1 MTRIFKGLAWL
12 GTAIVFAAAA
22 VRILGWADVIPVSA
36 RLDQYAMYASWA
48 GLALVLLYSL
58 SQWREI
64 VKWFGGRNARYGTLA
79 GISVIVALGILV
91 AINYVSVRQNKRWD
105 LTANQQF
112 SLSDQTTK
120 MLADLKAPVT
130 FLVFEQTTGM
140 DRFRSRLTSYEYAS
154 KQVSVEYIDADK
166 YPVRAKQYEIQQYGT

>member
-1 MTRIFKGLAWL
+1 MTRIFNGLAWI
-12 GTAIVFAAAA
+12 GTAIVFVAAA

-48 GLALVLLYSL
+48 GLALVVLYSL
-58 SQWREI
+58 SQWRQI
-64 VKWFGGRNARYGTLA
+64 VAWFGGRNARYGTLA

-112 SLSDQTTK
+112 SLSDQTAK
-120 MLADLKAPVT
+120 LLGDLKTPVK
-130 FLVFEQTTGM
+130 FLVFEQATGF
-140 DRFRSRLTSYEYAS
+140 DRFRNRLGGYEYAS
-154 KQVSVEYIDADK
+154 
-166 YPVRAKQYEIQQYGT
+166 R